1 MNHTIEQYREW
12 RRARRAKARP
22 VGIEVDVRDLNPKLR
37 DDQKAVV
44 QWALNQGR
52 SALFI
57 NTGGGKTF
65 TGLEWSRIIA
75 ARTNKKVLV
84 FAPLSVSDQ
93 IVREATTKW
102 DIPAAYVRHQEEAL
116 AASEP
121 IVVSNFELLNKFDTS
136 AYGGVWLDESSI
148 IKNSAGKTRHLVNRM
163 LAAVPYR
170 LMSTATP
177 SPNEHDELGNH
188 SQALGIMPWHE
199 MITRWFIRDSSQAD
213 VLRLKHHAHADFWK
227 WIASWA
233 VCINK
238 PSDIGFS
245 DEGFNLPPLNIEHLE
260 AQIDHTSAQA
270 ETTRNGQFKLLA
282 TEALSATELWNN
294 KRVTLKPRMELAA
307 EFVARKPGE
316 ACVIWVETNDEA
328 DALRAMLPHAIEVRG
343 NESLDVKRAK
353 LRAFSEGNEQLLIT
367 KLDICGFGMNWQH
380 CHRTAFASITFSF
393 ERTYQGLKRFHRYGQ
408 TQAVEAALISAS
420 TESNVLAAIKR
431 KEAQFME
438 MQSQMNAAMRATGLL
453 AKVNTF
459 EDYGYKPQTPM
470 QLAPFI
476 KPHTYTDINPLCLA

>member
-1 MNHTIEQYREW
+1 MDKTIKQYRDW
-12 RRARRAKARP
+12 RLSRRAAARP
-22 VGIEVDVRDLNPKLR
+22 VGFEVDVRDLNPKLR
-37 DDQKAVV
+37 EDQKAVV

-65 TGLEWSRIIA
+65 TGLEVSRIIA
-75 ARTNKKVLV
+75 ERTNKKVLV
-84 FAPLSVSDQ
+84 FGPLAVSDQ
-93 IVREATTKW
+93 IVREANSKW
-102 DIPAAYVRHQEEAL
+102 GIPAKYVRTQEEAL
-116 AASEP
+116 AARGD
-121 IVVSNFELLNKFDTS
+121 IVVSNFELLTHFDTS
-136 AYGGVWLDESSI
+136 AFGAVWIDESSI
-148 IKNSAGKTRHLVNRM
+148 IKNAAGKTRHLVNKM
-163 LAAVPYR
+163 LATVPYR

-213 VLRLKHHAHADFWK
+213 VLRLKHHAHKDFWK
-227 WIASWA
+227 WVASWA

-245 DEGFNLPPLNIEHLE
+245 DEGFNLPPLTIEYLT
-260 AQIDHTSAQA
+260 AQIDHSHAQA
-270 ETTRNGQFKLLA
+270 ESTRSGQFKLFA

-294 KRVTLKPRMELAA
+294 KRVTLQPRMELAA
-307 EFVARKPGE
+307 EFVARKPNE

-328 DALRAMLPHAIEVRG
+328 DALRAMLPDAVEVRG
-343 NESLDVKRAK
+343 NESLEVKRAK

-367 KLDICGFGMNWQH
+367 KLDIAGFGMNWQH
-380 CHRTAFASITFSF
+380 CHRTAFASLTFSF
-393 ERTYQGLKRFHRYGQ
+393 ERWYQGLKRFHRYGQ
-408 TQAVEAALISAS
+408 GQPVEAAVISAS
-420 TESNVLAAIKR
+420 TESNVMAALKR

-438 MQSQMNAAMRATGLL
+438 MQEQMNAAMRATGLL

-459 EDYGYKPQTPM
+459 EDYGYKPTKTM
-470 QLAPFI
+470 RIAPFI
-476 KPHTYTDINPLCLA
+476 RPHAFTEINTCLA